1 MCPSLHH
8 PRSQEHAVHRG
19 RGTIT
24 ACRVF
29 SSPSAHL
36 LMYSTSRYLRYSPI
50 HTNTSLKTLLSSCHQ
65 FTLHV
70 SPCTLCTFRTSVL
83 FHSSLFPPASFPPSP
98 QSTSHPPPIPSPLFL
113 FPSQA
118 PKPISR
124 TNPNSYYLP
133 YFSNNSSTLPFLT
146 LLILTSIPSI
156 PIPPKYHK
164 YLPIRI
170 SNPSTI
176 HPATD

>member
-83 FHSSLFPPASFPPSP
+83 SHSFTLPTSILSSHRPNPHPIHLQSPLLFSSFPPKP
-98 QSTSHPPPIPSPLFL
+98 QNQFPALIPIL
-113 FPSQA
+113 
-118 PKPISR
+118 
-124 TNPNSYYLP
+124 T
-133 YFSNNSSTLPFLT
+133 TFLT
-146 LLILTSIPSI
+146 LVTILLL
-156 PIPPKYHK
+156 
-164 YLPIRI
+164 YL
-170 SNPSTI
+170 S
-176 HPATD
+176 